1 MDAKEVVWGK
11 RGRKES
17 LSWGTKGRLSGK
29 SVLIGPR
36 VVAKVL
42 PYQMINFLCFFCSRS
57 GPLLSW
63 QWCLLH
69 FFILLWVQLPIE
81 SSAEDRPSVLADSSS
96 GVSVHGSLPVASDG
110 MFLAAED
117 GHAIWEKTIKTVA
130 TDWPVIKTV
139 PPDFESVPPRAGRIE
154 SAWVQLPQSLNGQSD
169 STGGL
174 STSWPHW
181 PQQRQRV
188 VVQVLPAANGA
199 WVDAVVE
206 TQPLA
211 LNDANPLSERVVL
224 TGGWETELRGQQSV
238 DATTDLAQRMD
249 LESEPV
255 YSLPMPPEIISS
267 QSVQKQPWAG
277 SKFPRLSRAGHKI
290 LEDYRNFYSCENL
303 TCVTAAFGAG
313 ALMANTGFDTTMQNA
328 WQAGITGSQTGDFF
342 SATKDIGDGIYLLP
356 AAGIAAVAGV
366 ALEGMPVGDALGGW
380 GDRSLRMFLVGG
392 PPVYVLQLATGAS
405 RPSNNGSVNTESPSG
420 SDWKFFQDNNG
431 VSGHSFMGAIPFLAA
446 ADMVEH
452 PLAKGTLYVCSTFV
466 GFSRIND
473 DAHYSS
479 QAFLGWYLAWASS
492 LAVSRTE
499 HHFAGFHVR
508 VVPVPVGN
516 QGGLGL
522 EASW

>member
-1 MDAKEVVWGK
+1 M
-11 RGRKES
+11 
-17 LSWGTKGRLSGK
+17 
-29 SVLIGPR
+29 P
-36 VVAKVL
+36 
-42 PYQMINFLCFFCSRS
+42 P
-57 GPLLSW
+57 W
-63 QWCLLH
+63 QWRFGYL
-69 FFILLWVQLPIE
+69 FIWLGIQFPVQL
-81 SSAEDRPSVLADSSS
+81 SADERNSLVVDSSPK
-96 GVSVHGSLPVASDG
+96 VSVRDSLPVASDG
-110 MFLAAED
+110 MFLSAED

-130 TDWPVIKTV
+130 NDWPVIKTI
-139 PPDFESVPPRAGRIE
+139 PPDFDSIPPRAGRIV
-154 SAWVQLPQSLNGQSD
+154 SAWVEQLPSGKRQ
-169 STGGL
+169 GGL
-174 STSWPHW
+174 ADGLSASWPHW
-181 PQQRQRV
+181 SQQRQRV
-188 VVQVLPAANGA
+188 VVQVLPAVNGA
-199 WVDAVVE
+199 WVDALIE

-211 LNDANPLSERVVL
+211 SNDASLMSERVVL
-224 TGGWETELRGQQSV
+224 TGGWETDLRGQQSV
-238 DATTDLAQRMD
+238 DATTELAQRMD

-255 YSLPMPPEIISS
+255 YSLPTPPEIISS
-267 QSVQKQPWAG
+267 QTVQKQPWAG
-277 SKFPRLSRAGHKI
+277 SRFPRLSRTGQKI
-290 LEDYRNFYSCENL
+290 FQDYRNFYSCENL

-328 WQAGITGSQTGDFF
+328 WQTGITGSQTGNFF

-356 AAGIAAVAGV
+356 AAGIAAAAGV

-380 GDRSLRMFLVGG
+380 GSRSLRIFLVGG
-392 PPVYVLQLATGAS
+392 PPVYVLQVATGAS
-405 RPSNNGSVNTESPSG
+405 RPSNNGSVNAESSSG

-499 HHFAGFHVR
+499 HHFAGFEVR
-508 VVPVPVGN
+508 VVPVPVGD

>member
-1 MDAKEVVWGK
+1 M
-11 RGRKES
+11 
-17 LSWGTKGRLSGK
+17 
-29 SVLIGPR
+29 P
-36 VVAKVL
+36 
-42 PYQMINFLCFFCSRS
+42 P
-57 GPLLSW
+57 W
-63 QWCLLH
+63 QWRLGYL
-69 FFILLWVQLPIE
+69 FILLGIQFPVQL
-81 SSAEDRPSVLADSSS
+81 SADERNSLAVDSSPK
-96 GVSVHGSLPVASDG
+96 VSVRDSLPVASDG
-110 MFLAAED
+110 MFLSAED

-130 TDWPVIKTV
+130 NDWPVIKTI
-139 PPDFESVPPRAGRIE
+139 PPDFDSIPPRAGRIV
-154 SAWVQLPQSLNGQSD
+154 SAWVEQLPSGKRQ
-169 STGGL
+169 GGL
-174 STSWPHW
+174 ADGLSASWPHW
-181 PQQRQRV
+181 SQQRQRV
-188 VVQVLPAANGA
+188 VVQVLPAVNGA
-199 WVDAVVE
+199 WVDALIE

-211 LNDANPLSERVVL
+211 SNDASLMSERVVL
-224 TGGWETELRGQQSV
+224 TGGWETDLRGQQSV
-238 DATTDLAQRMD
+238 DATTELAQRMD

-255 YSLPMPPEIISS
+255 YSLPTPPEIISS
-267 QSVQKQPWAG
+267 QTVQKQPWAG
-277 SKFPRLSRAGHKI
+277 SRFPRLSRTGHKI
-290 LEDYRNFYSCENL
+290 FQDYRNFYSCENL

-328 WQAGITGSQTGDFF
+328 WQTGITGSQTGNFF

-356 AAGIAAVAGV
+356 AAGIAAAAGV

-380 GDRSLRMFLVGG
+380 GSRSLRIFLVGG
-392 PPVYVLQLATGAS
+392 PPVYVLQVATGAS
-405 RPSNNGSVNTESPSG
+405 RPSNNGSVNAESSSG

-499 HHFAGFHVR
+499 HHFAGFEVR
-508 VVPVPVGN
+508 VVPVPVGD

>member
-1 MDAKEVVWGK
+1 
-11 RGRKES
+11 
-17 LSWGTKGRLSGK
+17 
-29 SVLIGPR
+29 
-36 VVAKVL
+36 
-42 PYQMINFLCFFCSRS
+42 MINFLCSFCSRS
-57 GPLLSW
+57 GSLPPW
-63 QWCLLH
+63 QWCLSYL
-69 FFILLWVQLPIE
+69 FILLGIQFPVE
-81 SSAEDRPSVLADSSS
+81 SSADERNSVVANSSP
-96 GVSVHGSLPVASDG
+96 GLSVRDSLPVASDG

-130 TDWPVIKTV
+130 TDWPVIKTI
-139 PPDFESVPPRAGRIE
+139 PPDFDSIPPRAGRIV
-154 SAWVQLPQSLNGQSD
+154 SAWVELPPSGKRQGELVD
-169 STGGL
+169 GL
-174 STSWPHW
+174 SASWPHW

-211 LNDANPLSERVVL
+211 SNDASLMPERVVL
-224 TGGWETELRGQQSV
+224 TGGWETDLRGQQSS
-238 DATTDLAQRMD
+238 DATTDLAQRMN

-255 YSLPMPPEIISS
+255 YSLPTPPEIISS
-267 QSVQKQPWAG
+267 QTVQKQPWVG
-277 SKFPRLSRAGHKI
+277 SKFPRLSRTSHQI
-290 LEDYRNFYSCENL
+290 FQDYRNFYSCENL

-328 WQAGITGSQTGDFF
+328 WQTGITGSQTGDFF

-356 AAGIAAVAGV
+356 AAGIAAAAGV

-380 GDRSLRMFLVGG
+380 GSRSLRIFLVGG

-499 HHFAGFHVR
+499 HHFAGFQVR
-508 VVPVPVGN
+508 VVPVPVGD

>member
-1 MDAKEVVWGK
+1 M
-11 RGRKES
+11 
-17 LSWGTKGRLSGK
+17 
-29 SVLIGPR
+29 P
-36 VVAKVL
+36 
-42 PYQMINFLCFFCSRS
+42 P
-57 GPLLSW
+57 W
-63 QWCLLH
+63 QWRLGYL
-69 FFILLWVQLPIE
+69 FILLGIQFPVQL
-81 SSAEDRPSVLADSSS
+81 SADERNSLVVDSSPK
-96 GVSVHGSLPVASDG
+96 VSVRDSLPVASDG
-110 MFLAAED
+110 MFLSAED

-130 TDWPVIKTV
+130 NDWPVIKTI
-139 PPDFESVPPRAGRIE
+139 PPDFDSIPPRAGRIV
-154 SAWVQLPQSLNGQSD
+154 SAWVEQLPSGKRQ
-169 STGGL
+169 GGL
-174 STSWPHW
+174 ADGLSASWPHW
-181 PQQRQRV
+181 SQQRQRV
-188 VVQVLPAANGA
+188 VVQVLPAVNGA
-199 WVDAVVE
+199 WVDALIE

-211 LNDANPLSERVVL
+211 SNDASLMSERVVL
-224 TGGWETELRGQQSV
+224 TGGWETDLRGQQSV
-238 DATTDLAQRMD
+238 DATTELAQRMD

-255 YSLPMPPEIISS
+255 YSLPTPPEIISS
-267 QSVQKQPWAG
+267 QTVQKQPWAG
-277 SKFPRLSRAGHKI
+277 SRFPRLSRPGHKI
-290 LEDYRNFYSCENL
+290 FQDYRNFYSCENL

-328 WQAGITGSQTGDFF
+328 WQTGITGSQTGNFF
-342 SATKDIGDGIYLLP
+342 SATKDIGDGIYVLP
-356 AAGIAAVAGV
+356 AAGIAAAAGV

-380 GDRSLRMFLVGG
+380 GSRSLRIFLVGG
-392 PPVYVLQLATGAS
+392 PPVYVLQVATGAS
-405 RPSNNGSVNTESPSG
+405 RPSNNGSVNAESSSG

-499 HHFAGFHVR
+499 HHFAGFEVR
-508 VVPVPVGN
+508 VVPVPVGD

>member
-1 MDAKEVVWGK
+1 M
-11 RGRKES
+11 
-17 LSWGTKGRLSGK
+17 
-29 SVLIGPR
+29 P
-36 VVAKVL
+36 
-42 PYQMINFLCFFCSRS
+42 P
-57 GPLLSW
+57 W
-63 QWCLLH
+63 QWRLGYL
-69 FFILLWVQLPIE
+69 FILLGIQFPVQL
-81 SSAEDRPSVLADSSS
+81 SADERNSIVVDSSPK
-96 GVSVHGSLPVASDG
+96 VSVRDSLPVASDG
-110 MFLAAED
+110 MFLSAED

-130 TDWPVIKTV
+130 NDWPVIKTI
-139 PPDFESVPPRAGRIE
+139 PPDFDSIPPRAGRIV
-154 SAWVQLPQSLNGQSD
+154 SAWVEQLPSGKRQ
-169 STGGL
+169 GGL
-174 STSWPHW
+174 ADGLSASWPHW
-181 PQQRQRV
+181 SQQRQRV
-188 VVQVLPAANGA
+188 VVQVLPAVNGA
-199 WVDAVVE
+199 WVDALIE

-211 LNDANPLSERVVL
+211 SNDASLMSERVVL
-224 TGGWETELRGQQSV
+224 TGGWETDLRGQQSV
-238 DATTDLAQRMD
+238 DATTELAQRMD

-255 YSLPMPPEIISS
+255 YSLPTPPEIISS
-267 QSVQKQPWAG
+267 QTVQKQPWAG
-277 SKFPRLSRAGHKI
+277 SRFPRLSRTGHKI
-290 LEDYRNFYSCENL
+290 FQDYRNFYSCENL

-328 WQAGITGSQTGDFF
+328 WQTGITGSQTGNFF
-342 SATKDIGDGIYLLP
+342 SSTKDIGDGIYLLP
-356 AAGIAAVAGV
+356 AAGIAAAAGV

-380 GDRSLRMFLVGG
+380 GSRSLRIFLVGG
-392 PPVYVLQLATGAS
+392 PPVYVLQVATGAS
-405 RPSNNGSVNTESPSG
+405 RPSNNGSVNAESSSG

-499 HHFAGFHVR
+499 HHFAGFEVR
-508 VVPVPVGN
+508 VVPVPVGD

>member
-1 MDAKEVVWGK
+1 M
-11 RGRKES
+11 
-17 LSWGTKGRLSGK
+17 
-29 SVLIGPR
+29 P
-36 VVAKVL
+36 
-42 PYQMINFLCFFCSRS
+42 P
-57 GPLLSW
+57 W
-63 QWCLLH
+63 QWCLGYL
-69 FFILLWVQLPIE
+69 FILLGIQFPVRL
-81 SSAEDRPSVLADSSS
+81 SADERDSLVTDSSPE
-96 GVSVHGSLPVASDG
+96 VSVRDSLPVASDG
-110 MFLAAED
+110 MFLSAED

-130 TDWPVIKTV
+130 NDWPVIKTI
-139 PPDFESVPPRAGRIE
+139 PPDFDSIPPRAGRIV
-154 SAWVQLPQSLNGQSD
+154 SAWVEQLPSGKRQ
-169 STGGL
+169 GGL
-174 STSWPHW
+174 ADGLSASWPHW
-181 PQQRQRV
+181 SQQRQRV
-188 VVQVLPAANGA
+188 VVQVLPAVNGA
-199 WVDAVVE
+199 WVDALIE

-211 LNDANPLSERVVL
+211 SNDASLMSERVVL

-238 DATTDLAQRMD
+238 DATTELAQRMD

-255 YSLPMPPEIISS
+255 YSLPTPPEIISS
-267 QSVQKQPWAG
+267 QTVQKQPWAG
-277 SKFPRLSRAGHKI
+277 SRFPRLSRTGHKI
-290 LEDYRNFYSCENL
+290 FQDYRNFYSCENL

-328 WQAGITGSQTGDFF
+328 WQTGITGSQTGNFF

-356 AAGIAAVAGV
+356 AAGIAAAAGV

-380 GDRSLRMFLVGG
+380 GGRSLRIFLVGG

-499 HHFAGFHVR
+499 HHFAGFEVR
-508 VVPVPVGN
+508 VVPVPVGD

>member
-1 MDAKEVVWGK
+1 MI
-11 RGRKES
+11 S
-17 LSWGTKGRLSGK
+17 LLRPPCLRFGPLPSWRWCLFYL
-29 SVLIGPR
+29 SVLLG
-36 VVAKVL
+36 
-42 PYQMINFLCFFCSRS
+42 
-57 GPLLSW
+57 
-63 QWCLLH
+63 
-69 FFILLWVQLPIE
+69 VQLPIE
-81 SSAEDRPSVLADSSS
+81 SSADEKKSAFPDSSL
-96 GVSVHGSLPVASDG
+96 GAPVRNSLPAASDG
-110 MFLAAED
+110 MFLTAKD
-117 GHAIWEKTIKTVA
+117 GQAIWKKTIKTVA
-130 TDWPVIKTV
+130 ADWPVIKTI
-139 PPDFESVPPRAGRIE
+139 PPDFDSLPPRAGRIE
-154 SAWVQLPQSLNGQSD
+154 SAWVQLPQSLTKQGNQ
-169 STGGL
+169 TGG
-174 STSWPHW
+174 SSASWPHL

-188 VVQVLPAANGA
+188 VVQVLPAVNGA

-211 LNDANPLSERVVL
+211 SNDASLMSERVVL
-224 TGGWETELRGQQSV
+224 TGGWETNLLGHPSV
-238 DATTDLAQRMD
+238 DATVDLAQRME

-255 YSLPMPPEIISS
+255 YSLPTPPEIISS
-267 QSVQKQPWAG
+267 PNIQKLPWAG
-277 SKFPRLSRAGHKI
+277 SRFPRLSRTGHKI
-290 LEDYRNFYSCENL
+290 FQDYQNFYSCENL

-328 WQAGITGSQTGDFF
+328 WQTGITGSQTGDFF

-356 AAGIAAVAGV
+356 AAGIAAAAGV

-380 GDRSLRMFLVGG
+380 GSRSLRIFLVGG

-405 RPSNNGSVNTESPSG
+405 RPSNNGSMNTESPSG

-446 ADMVEH
+446 ADMVEN

-499 HHFAGFHVR
+499 HHFAGFQVR
-508 VVPVPVGN
+508 VVPVPVGD
-516 QGGLGL
+516 QGGMGL

>member
-1 MDAKEVVWGK
+1 M
-11 RGRKES
+11 
-17 LSWGTKGRLSGK
+17 
-29 SVLIGPR
+29 P
-36 VVAKVL
+36 
-42 PYQMINFLCFFCSRS
+42 P
-57 GPLLSW
+57 W
-63 QWCLLH
+63 QWRLGYL
-69 FFILLWVQLPIE
+69 FILLGIQFPVQL
-81 SSAEDRPSVLADSSS
+81 SADERNSLVVDSSPK
-96 GVSVHGSLPVASDG
+96 VSVRDSLPVASDG
-110 MFLAAED
+110 MFLSAED

-130 TDWPVIKTV
+130 NDWPVIKTI
-139 PPDFESVPPRAGRIE
+139 PPDFDSIPPRAGRIV
-154 SAWVQLPQSLNGQSD
+154 SAWVEQLPSGKRQ
-169 STGGL
+169 GGL
-174 STSWPHW
+174 ADGLSASWPHW
-181 PQQRQRV
+181 SQQRQRV
-188 VVQVLPAANGA
+188 VVQVLPAVNGA
-199 WVDAVVE
+199 WVDALIE

-211 LNDANPLSERVVL
+211 SNDASLMSERVVL
-224 TGGWETELRGQQSV
+224 TGGWETDLRGQQSV
-238 DATTDLAQRMD
+238 DATTELAQRMD

-255 YSLPMPPEIISS
+255 YSLPTPPEIISS
-267 QSVQKQPWAG
+267 QTVQKQPWAG
-277 SKFPRLSRAGHKI
+277 SRFPRLSRTGHKI
-290 LEDYRNFYSCENL
+290 FQDYRNFYSCENL

-328 WQAGITGSQTGDFF
+328 WQTGITGSQTGSFF

-356 AAGIAAVAGV
+356 AAGIAAAAGV

-380 GDRSLRMFLVGG
+380 GSRSLRIFLVGG
-392 PPVYVLQLATGAS
+392 PPVYVLQVATGAS
-405 RPSNNGSVNTESPSG
+405 RPSNNGSVNAESSSG

-499 HHFAGFHVR
+499 HHFAGFEVR
-508 VVPVPVGN
+508 VVPVPVGD

>member
-1 MDAKEVVWGK
+1 
-11 RGRKES
+11 
-17 LSWGTKGRLSGK
+17 
-29 SVLIGPR
+29 
-36 VVAKVL
+36 
-42 PYQMINFLCFFCSRS
+42 MINVLHSSCSRS
-57 GPLLSW
+57 GSMPPW
-63 QWCLLH
+63 QWRLGYL
-69 FFILLWVQLPIE
+69 FILLGIQFPVQL
-81 SSAEDRPSVLADSSS
+81 SADERNSLAVDSSPK
-96 GVSVHGSLPVASDG
+96 VSVRDSLPVASDG
-110 MFLAAED
+110 MFLSAED

-130 TDWPVIKTV
+130 NDWPVIKTI
-139 PPDFESVPPRAGRIE
+139 PPDFDSIPPRAGRIV
-154 SAWVQLPQSLNGQSD
+154 SAWVEQLPSGKRQ
-169 STGGL
+169 GGL
-174 STSWPHW
+174 ADGLSASWPHW
-181 PQQRQRV
+181 SQQRQRV
-188 VVQVLPAANGA
+188 VVQVLPAVNGA
-199 WVDAVVE
+199 WVDALIE

-211 LNDANPLSERVVL
+211 SNDASLMSERVVL
-224 TGGWETELRGQQSV
+224 TGGWETDLRGQQSV
-238 DATTDLAQRMD
+238 DATTELAQRMD

-255 YSLPMPPEIISS
+255 YSLPTPPEIISS
-267 QSVQKQPWAG
+267 QTVQKQPWAG
-277 SKFPRLSRAGHKI
+277 SRFPRLSRTGHKI
-290 LEDYRNFYSCENL
+290 FQDYRNFYSCENL

-328 WQAGITGSQTGDFF
+328 WQTGITGSQTGNFF

-356 AAGIAAVAGV
+356 AAGIAAAAGV

-380 GDRSLRMFLVGG
+380 GSRSLRIFLVGG
-392 PPVYVLQLATGAS
+392 PPVYVLQVATGAS
-405 RPSNNGSVNTESPSG
+405 RPSNNGSVNAESSSG

-499 HHFAGFHVR
+499 HHFAGFEVR
-508 VVPVPVGN
+508 VVPVPVGD

>member
-1 MDAKEVVWGK
+1 
-11 RGRKES
+11 
-17 LSWGTKGRLSGK
+17 
-29 SVLIGPR
+29 
-36 VVAKVL
+36 
-42 PYQMINFLCFFCSRS
+42 MISFLRSFCSRS
-57 GPLLSW
+57 GSLPPW
-63 QWCLLH
+63 QWCLGYL
-69 FFILLWVQLPIE
+69 FISLGIHSPVE
-81 SSAEDRPSVLADSSS
+81 SSANERDSIVADSSP
-96 GVSVHGSLPVASDG
+96 GVSVPDSLPVASDG
-110 MFLAAED
+110 MFLTAED

-130 TDWPVIKTV
+130 TDWPVIKTI
-139 PPDFESVPPRAGRIE
+139 PPDFDSIPPRAGRIV
-154 SAWVQLPQSLNGQSD
+154 SAWIERPPPGKRQDDLVDGFR
-169 STGGL
+169 
-174 STSWPHW
+174 TSWPHW

-188 VVQVLPAANGA
+188 VVQVLPAVNGA

-211 LNDANPLSERVVL
+211 SNDASLMPDRVVL
-224 TGGWETELRGQQSV
+224 TGGWETDLRGQQSV

-255 YSLPMPPEIISS
+255 YSLPTPPEIISS
-267 QSVQKQPWAG
+267 QRVQKQPWVG
-277 SKFPRLSRAGHKI
+277 SKFPRLSRTGHKI
-290 LEDYRNFYSCENL
+290 FQDYRNFYSCENL

-328 WQAGITGSQTGDFF
+328 WQTGIRGSQTGDFF
-342 SATKDIGDGIYLLP
+342 SSTKDIGDGIYLLP
-356 AAGIAAVAGV
+356 AAGIAAAAGV
-366 ALEGMPVGDALGGW
+366 VLEGMPVGDALGGW
-380 GDRSLRMFLVGG
+380 GSRSLRIFLVGG
-392 PPVYVLQLATGAS
+392 PPVYVLQVATGAS

-479 QAFLGWYLAWASS
+479 QAFLGWYLAWAGS

-499 HHFAGFHVR
+499 HHFAGFQVR

>member
-1 MDAKEVVWGK
+1 M
-11 RGRKES
+11 
-17 LSWGTKGRLSGK
+17 
-29 SVLIGPR
+29 P
-36 VVAKVL
+36 
-42 PYQMINFLCFFCSRS
+42 P
-57 GPLLSW
+57 W
-63 QWCLLH
+63 QWRLGYL
-69 FFILLWVQLPIE
+69 FILLGIQFPVQL
-81 SSAEDRPSVLADSSS
+81 SADERNSLVVDSSPK
-96 GVSVHGSLPVASDG
+96 VSVRDSLPVASDG
-110 MFLAAED
+110 MFLSAED

-130 TDWPVIKTV
+130 NDWPVIKTI
-139 PPDFESVPPRAGRIE
+139 PPDFDSIPPRAGRIV
-154 SAWVQLPQSLNGQSD
+154 SAWVEQLPSGKRQ
-169 STGGL
+169 GGL
-174 STSWPHW
+174 ADGLSASWPHW
-181 PQQRQRV
+181 SQQRQRV
-188 VVQVLPAANGA
+188 VVQVLPAVNGA
-199 WVDAVVE
+199 WVDALIE

-211 LNDANPLSERVVL
+211 SNDASLMPERVVL
-224 TGGWETELRGQQSV
+224 TGGWETDLRGQQSV
-238 DATTDLAQRMD
+238 DATTELAQRMD

-255 YSLPMPPEIISS
+255 YSLPTPPEIISS
-267 QSVQKQPWAG
+267 QTVQKQPWAG
-277 SKFPRLSRAGHKI
+277 SRFPRLSRTGHKI
-290 LEDYRNFYSCENL
+290 FQDYRNFYSCENL

-328 WQAGITGSQTGDFF
+328 WQTGITGSQTGNFF

-356 AAGIAAVAGV
+356 AAGIAAAAGV

-380 GDRSLRMFLVGG
+380 GSRSLRIFLVGG
-392 PPVYVLQLATGAS
+392 PPVYVLQVVTGAS
-405 RPSNNGSVNTESPSG
+405 RPSNNGSVNAESSSG

-499 HHFAGFHVR
+499 HHFAGFEVR
-508 VVPVPVGN
+508 VVPVPVGD

>member
-1 MDAKEVVWGK
+1 
-11 RGRKES
+11 
-17 LSWGTKGRLSGK
+17 
-29 SVLIGPR
+29 
-36 VVAKVL
+36 
-42 PYQMINFLCFFCSRS
+42 MINFLCSFCSRS
-57 GPLLSW
+57 GSLPPW
-63 QWCLLH
+63 QWCLGYL
-69 FFILLWVQLPIE
+69 FILLGIQFPVE
-81 SSAEDRPSVLADSSS
+81 SSADERNSVVANSSP
-96 GVSVHGSLPVASDG
+96 GLSVRDSLPVASDG

-130 TDWPVIKTV
+130 TDWPVIKTI
-139 PPDFESVPPRAGRIE
+139 PPNFDSIPPRAGRIV
-154 SAWVQLPQSLNGQSD
+154 SAWVERPPSGNGQGELVD
-169 STGGL
+169 GL
-174 STSWPHW
+174 SASWPHW

-211 LNDANPLSERVVL
+211 SNDASLMPERVVL
-224 TGGWETELRGQQSV
+224 TGGWETDLRGQQSS
-238 DATTDLAQRMD
+238 DATTDLAQRMN

-255 YSLPMPPEIISS
+255 YSLPTPPEIISS
-267 QSVQKQPWAG
+267 QTVQKQPWVG
-277 SKFPRLSRAGHKI
+277 SKFPRLSRTGHQI
-290 LEDYRNFYSCENL
+290 FQDYRNFYSCENL

-328 WQAGITGSQTGDFF
+328 WQTGITGSQTGDFF

-356 AAGIAAVAGV
+356 AAGIAAAAGV

-380 GDRSLRMFLVGG
+380 GSRSLRIFLVGG

-499 HHFAGFHVR
+499 HHFAGFQVR
-508 VVPVPVGN
+508 VVPVPVGD

>member
-1 MDAKEVVWGK
+1 
-11 RGRKES
+11 
-17 LSWGTKGRLSGK
+17 
-29 SVLIGPR
+29 
-36 VVAKVL
+36 
-42 PYQMINFLCFFCSRS
+42 MINFLRSFCSRS
-57 GPLLSW
+57 GSLPPW
-63 QWCLLH
+63 QWCLGYL
-69 FFILLWVQLPIE
+69 FILLGIQFSAE
-81 SSAEDRPSVLADSSS
+81 SSANERDSIVAGSS
-96 GVSVHGSLPVASDG
+96 PGVSVPDSLPVASDG
-110 MFLAAED
+110 MFLTAED

-130 TDWPVIKTV
+130 TDWPVIKTI
-139 PPDFESVPPRAGRIE
+139 PPDFDSIPPRAGRIV
-154 SAWVQLPQSLNGQSD
+154 SAWIERPPPERRQGDPVD
-169 STGGL
+169 GL

-188 VVQVLPAANGA
+188 VVQVLPAVNGA

-211 LNDANPLSERVVL
+211 SSDASLMPDRVVL
-224 TGGWETELRGQQSV
+224 TGGWETDLRGQQSV
-238 DATTDLAQRMD
+238 DATTDLAQRMG

-255 YSLPMPPEIISS
+255 YSLPTPPEIISS
-267 QSVQKQPWAG
+267 QRVQKQPWVG

-290 LEDYRNFYSCENL
+290 FQDYRNFYSCENL

-328 WQAGITGSQTGDFF
+328 WQTGIRGSQTGDFF
-342 SATKDIGDGIYLLP
+342 SSTKDIGDGIYLLP
-356 AAGIAAVAGV
+356 AAGIAAAAGV

-380 GDRSLRMFLVGG
+380 GSRSLRIFLVGG
-392 PPVYVLQLATGAS
+392 PPVYVLQLAAGAS
-405 RPSNNGSVNTESPSG
+405 RPSNNGSANTESPSG

-446 ADMVEH
+446 ADMVEN

-499 HHFAGFHVR
+499 HHFAGFQVR
-508 VVPVPVGN
+508 VVPVPVGD
-516 QGGLGL
+516 QGGMGL